1 MIVVDLN
8 GYDKSLSCGDI
19 ARQLAQSGKYHADT
33 PLRFMRGNTKV
44 FIEDL
49 KLVYWINTR
58 IKESTDGEWMKTVRY
73 DNSFQRHSPRQMDS
87 GVGVKDQDDP
97 HT

>member
-8 GYDKSLSCGDI
+8 DYDESLSCGDI

-44 FIEDL
+44 FKEDL
-49 KLVYWINTR
+49 KLVYWIDTR

-73 DNSFQRHSPRQMDS
+73 VPGCIHPRGPTYPPDEYI
-87 GVGVKDQDDP
+87 V
-97 HT
+97 